1 MAAVRVGG
9 FSAFWGDSDGYAGQ
23 LVASGEVDYL
33 VGDYLAEITM
43 SLLARAKAKDA
54 HAGYATDFVDAL
66 APLLGELQA
75 RTIGVVTNAGGLN
88 PRAAREALL
97 ATARERGFAPRI
109 AIVEGDD
116 VMPQLGRVRALEPRE
131 IGTGAPLPAQ
141 LVSANAYLG
150 AIPIAR
156 ALDAGAQIV
165 VCGRVVDSALTLGV
179 LMHAFGWRADDYD
192 RLAAGSLAGHVIECA
207 AQATGGL
214 FTDWRDVPG
223 WDDMGAPIATC
234 GDDGSFVVSKPAG
247 TGGLVSRA
255 TVAEQIVYELG
266 DPAAYVLP
274 DVTCDFTGVQLE
286 ELGGDR
292 VRVFGARGRAP
303 TSTYKV
309 SATYLDG
316 YKTAATML
324 IAGGEAAA
332 RAERAGHAILARA
345 QRIAVA
351 RGFAPFAETSV
362 EVAGGGAIVG
372 RPELAGSAREAVL
385 KIAARHAERE
395 PLEVLAREI
404 APAGCAMAQ
413 GLTGLIG
420 GRPKA
425 TPVIRLFSFL
435 IDKRVVDAVVEVDG
449 ETVSMSEMT
458 AADSKAAPGGAP
470 FDKLRVT
477 MTTGASDAMPT
488 TTTGAS
494 GAMPTTATEPLEATT
509 TETRTAV
516 PLRAIA
522 WGRSGD
528 KGDACNIGIIARHP
542 AFVALI
548 EQQLTAERVAARFAY
563 VARGPVTRYELPGFD
578 AFNFVLENA
587 LGGGGIASLRYD
599 PQGKTFAQILL
610 DEPVLV
616 PAAWIDDKGRPNL
629 AQLDAAPAS
638 AAAPASV

>member
-1 MAAVRVGG
+1 MNERTVRIGG
-9 FSAFWGDSDGYAGQ
+9 FSAFWGDSDGYAEQ
-23 LVASGEVDYL
+23 LVNSGGVDFL
-33 VGDYLAEITM
+33 IGDYLAEITM
-43 SLLARAKAKDA
+43 SLLARAKAKDPN
-54 HAGYATDFVDAL
+54 AGYATDVVGAL

-75 RTIGVVTNAGGLN
+75 RNIGVVTNAGGLN

-97 ATARERGFAPRI
+97 AAARERGLAPRI
-109 AIVEGDD
+109 AIVAGDD
-116 VMPQLGRVRALEPRE
+116 LMPHLSRVRALQPRE
-131 IGTGAPLPAQ
+131 IGSGAALPAQ

-165 VCGRVVDSALTLGV
+165 LCGRVVDSALTLGV
-179 LMHAFGWRADDYD
+179 LMHAFTWRADDYD

-214 FTDWRDVPG
+214 FTDWRAVPG
-223 WDDMGAPIATC
+223 WDDMGVPIATC
-234 GDDGSFVVSKPAG
+234 SDDGSFVISKPDG

-255 TVAEQIVYELG
+255 TVAEQIVYEIG

-274 DVTCDFTGVQLE
+274 DVTCDFSDVRIE
-286 ELGGDR
+286 DLGGDR
-292 VRVFGARGRAP
+292 VRVSAARGRAP
-303 TSTYKV
+303 TAAYKV

-316 YKTAATML
+316 YRIAATML

-345 QRIAVA
+345 ARIAVA

-372 RPELAGSAREAVL
+372 RPELAAAAREVVL
-385 KIAARHAERE
+385 KLAARHAERA
-395 PLEVLAREI
+395 PLDVLAREI

-413 GLTGLIG
+413 GFTGLIG

-435 IDKRVVDAVVEVDG
+435 IDKRVVEALVELDG
-449 ETVSMSEMT
+449 EPLSGECAPEDERAGT
-458 AADSKAAPGGAP
+458 ARDALVAQRSQGGAP

-477 MTTGASDAMPT
+477 ERFGV
-488 TTTGAS
+488 
-494 GAMPTTATEPLEATT
+494 TAETLGL
-509 TETRTAV
+509 TETLRVTETPHGTELTQV

-542 AFVALI
+542 AFAALI
-548 EQQLTAERVAARFAY
+548 AEQFSAERVAARFAY
-563 VARGPVTRYELPGFD
+563 VARGPVT
-578 AFNFVLENA
+578 
-587 LGGGGIASLRYD
+587 
-599 PQGKTFAQILL
+599 
-610 DEPVLV
+610 
-616 PAAWIDDKGRPNL
+616 
-629 AQLDAAPAS
+629 
-638 AAAPASV
+638 

>member
-1 MAAVRVGG
+1 MNERTVRIGG
-9 FSAFWGDSDGYAGQ
+9 FSAFWGDSDGYAEQ
-23 LVASGEVDYL
+23 LVRSGGVDFL
-33 VGDYLAEITM
+33 IGDYLAEITM
-43 SLLARAKAKDA
+43 SLLARTKAKDPN
-54 HAGYATDFVDAL
+54 AGFATDVVGAL

-75 RTIGVVTNAGGLN
+75 RKIGVVTNAGGLN

-97 ATARERGFAPRI
+97 AAARERGLAPQI
-109 AIVEGDD
+109 AIVAGDD
-116 VMPQLGRVRALEPRE
+116 LMPHLDRVRALEPRE
-131 IGTGAPLPAQ
+131 LCTGAALPAQ

-179 LMHAFGWRADDYD
+179 LMHAFKWRDDDYD

-223 WDDMGAPIATC
+223 WDDMGVPIATC
-234 GDDGSFVVSKPAG
+234 SDDGSFVISKPDG

-255 TVAEQIVYELG
+255 TVAEQIVYEIG

-274 DVTCDFTGVQLE
+274 DVTCDFSDVRLE
-286 ELGGDR
+286 DLGGDR

-303 TSTYKV
+303 TDTYKV

-316 YKTAATML
+316 FRIAATML

-345 QRIAVA
+345 ARINAA

-372 RPELAGSAREAVL
+372 RPELAAAASEVVL
-385 KIAARHAERE
+385 KLAARHAERA
-395 PLEVLAREI
+395 PLDALAREI

-413 GLTGLIG
+413 GFTGLIG

-435 IDKRVVDAVVEVDG
+435 IDKRVVEPQVELDG
-449 ETVSMSEMT
+449 EPVVART
-458 AADSKAAPGGAP
+458 AQGGAP

-477 MTTGASDAMPT
+477 ETPGV
-488 TTTGAS
+488 
-494 GAMPTTATEPLEATT
+494 TATPLRGAETALPV
-509 TETRTAV
+509 TEK

-528 KGDACNIGIIARHP
+528 KGDACNIGVIARHP
-542 AFVALI
+542 AFAALI
-548 EQQLTAERVAARFAY
+548 AEQMTAERVARRFAY
-563 VARGPVTRYELPGFD
+563 VARGPVTRYALPGFD

-587 LGGGGIASLRYD
+587 LGGGGVASLRYD

-616 PAAWIDDKGRPNL
+616 PANWLDAAGRPNL
-629 AQLDAAPAS
+629 AQLDAAHVA
-638 AAAPASV
+638 V

>member
-1 MAAVRVGG
+1 MNDRTVRIGG
-9 FSAFWGDSDGYAGQ
+9 FSAFWGDSDGYAEQ
-23 LVASGEVDYL
+23 LVNSGGVDFL
-33 VGDYLAEITM
+33 IGDYLAEITM
-43 SLLARAKAKDA
+43 SILARTKAKDPN
-54 HAGYATDFVDAL
+54 AGFATDVVGAL

-75 RTIGVVTNAGGLN
+75 RNIGVVTNAGGLN
-88 PRAAREALL
+88 PRAARDALL
-97 ATARERGFAPRI
+97 AAARERGLAPRI
-109 AIVEGDD
+109 AIVAGDD
-116 VMPQLGRVRALEPRE
+116 LMPHLDRVRALEPRE
-131 IGTGAPLPAQ
+131 IGTGAALPAQ

-179 LMHAFGWRADDYD
+179 LMHAFTWRADDYD
-192 RLAAGSLAGHVIECA
+192 LLAAGSLAGHVIECA

-234 GDDGSFVVSKPAG
+234 SDDGTFVISKPAG

-255 TVAEQIVYELG
+255 TVAEQIVYEIG

-274 DVTCDFTGVQLE
+274 DVTCDFSGVRIDD
-286 ELGGDR
+286 LGGER
-292 VRVFGARGRAP
+292 VRVSGARGCAP
-303 TSTYKV
+303 TATYKV

-316 YKTAATML
+316 YRIAATML

-345 QRIAVA
+345 ARITAA

-372 RPELAGSAREAVL
+372 RPELAETAREVVL
-385 KIAARHAERE
+385 KLGARHTERA
-395 PLEVLAREI
+395 PLDVLAREI

-413 GLTGLIG
+413 GFTGLIG

-435 IDKRVVDAVVEVDG
+435 IDKRVVQALVEVDG
-449 ETVSMSEMT
+449 EPVVAESRQ
-458 AADSKAAPGGAP
+458 GGAP

-477 MTTGASDAMPT
+477 QSALKVAEGAQG
-488 TTTGAS
+488 GAPFDKLRVTL
-494 GAMPTTATEPLEATT
+494 ALRVTDDVAEM
-509 TETRTAV
+509 

-548 EQQLTAERVAARFAY
+548 AEQFTAERVAARFAY
-563 VARGPVTRYELPGFD
+563 VARGPVTRYALPGFD

-587 LGGGGIASLRYD
+587 LGGGGVASLRYD

-616 PAAWIDDKGRPNL
+616 PVSWLDADGRPSL
-629 AQLDAAPAS
+629 AHLDAAHVA
-638 AAAPASV
+638 V

>member
-1 MAAVRVGG
+1 VNDRTVRIGG
-9 FSAFWGDSDGYAGQ
+9 FSAFWGDSDGYAEQ
-23 LVASGEVDYL
+23 LVNSGGVDFL
-33 VGDYLAEITM
+33 IGDYLAEITM
-43 SLLARAKAKDA
+43 SILARTKAKDPN
-54 HAGYATDFVDAL
+54 AGYATDVVGAL

-75 RTIGVVTNAGGLN
+75 RNIGVVTNAGGLN
-88 PRAAREALL
+88 PRAARDALL
-97 ATARERGFAPRI
+97 AAARERGLAPRI
-109 AIVEGDD
+109 AIVAGDD
-116 VMPQLGRVRALEPRE
+116 LMPHLDRVRALEPRE
-131 IGTGAPLPAQ
+131 IGTGAALPAQ

-179 LMHAFGWRADDYD
+179 LMHAFTWRDDDYD
-192 RLAAGSLAGHVIECA
+192 LLAAGSLAGHVIECA

-223 WDDMGAPIATC
+223 WDDMGVPIATC
-234 GDDGSFVVSKPAG
+234 SDEGTFVISKPAG

-255 TVAEQIVYELG
+255 TVAEQIVYEIG

-274 DVTCDFTGVQLE
+274 DVTCDFSDVRIDD
-286 ELGGDR
+286 LGGER
-292 VRVFGARGRAP
+292 VRVSGARGRAP
-303 TSTYKV
+303 TATYKV

-316 YKTAATML
+316 YRIAATML
-324 IAGGEAAA
+324 IAGGEAAP
-332 RAERAGHAILARA
+332 RAERAGHAILTRAARITA
-345 QRIAVA
+345 A
-351 RGFAPFAETSV
+351 RGFTPFAETSV

-372 RPELAGSAREAVL
+372 RPDLAETAREVVL
-385 KIAARHAERE
+385 KLGARHTERA
-395 PLEVLAREI
+395 PLDVLAREI

-413 GLTGLIG
+413 GFTGLIG

-435 IDKRVVDAVVEVDG
+435 IDKRVVQALVEVDG
-449 ETVSMSEMT
+449 EPVVAESRQ
-458 AADSKAAPGGAP
+458 GGAP

-477 MTTGASDAMPT
+477 DNELAAPDKTP
-488 TTTGAS
+488 
-494 GAMPTTATEPLEATT
+494 
-509 TETRTAV
+509 AV
-516 PLRAIA
+516 PQNMPMTQTSLRAIA

-542 AFVALI
+542 AFAALI
-548 EQQLTAERVAARFAY
+548 AEQFTAERVAVRFAY
-563 VARGPVTRYELPGFD
+563 VARGPVTRYALPGFD

-587 LGGGGIASLRYD
+587 LGGGGVASLRYD

-616 PAAWIDDKGRPNL
+616 PVSWLDADGRPNL
-629 AQLDAAPAS
+629 ADLDAAHVA
-638 AAAPASV
+638 V

>member
-1 MAAVRVGG
+1 VNARTVRIGG
-9 FSAFWGDSDGYAGQ
+9 FSAFWGDSDSYAEQ
-23 LVASGEVDYL
+23 LVNSGGVDFL
-33 VGDYLAEITM
+33 IGDYLAEITM
-43 SLLARAKAKDA
+43 SILARAKAKDPNT
-54 HAGYATDFVDAL
+54 GYATDVVGAL

-75 RTIGVVTNAGGLN
+75 HKIGVVTNAGGLN
-88 PRAAREALL
+88 PRAARDALL
-97 ATARERGFAPRI
+97 AAARERGLAPRI
-109 AIVEGDD
+109 AIVAGDD
-116 VMPQLGRVRALEPRE
+116 LMPHLDRVRAREPRE
-131 IGTGAPLPAQ
+131 IGAGAGLPAQ

-179 LMHAFGWRADDYD
+179 LMHAFKWRADDYD

-223 WDDMGAPIATC
+223 WDDMGVPIATC
-234 GDDGSFVVSKPAG
+234 RDDGSFVISKPAG

-255 TVAEQIVYELG
+255 TVAEQIVYEIG

-274 DVTCDFTGVQLE
+274 DVICDFSDVRLDD
-286 ELGGDR
+286 LGGDR
-292 VRVFGARGRAP
+292 LRVSGAHGRAP
-303 TSTYKV
+303 TTTYKV

-316 YKTAATML
+316 YRVAATML

-332 RAERAGHAILARA
+332 RAERAGHAILVRTARIVA
-345 QRIAVA
+345 A
-351 RGFAPFAETSV
+351 RGFSPFAETSV

-372 RPELAGSAREAVL
+372 RPELAETAREVVL
-385 KIAARHAERE
+385 KLAARHAERA
-395 PLEVLAREI
+395 PLDILAREI

-413 GLTGLIG
+413 GFTGLIG

-435 IDKRVVDAVVEVDG
+435 IDKRVVETLVEVDG
-449 ETVSMSEMT
+449 ELLPAIGT
-458 AADSKAAPGGAP
+458 PGGAP

-477 MTTGASDAMPT
+477 EPVTEHARGMTEHVSERVCAVME
-488 TTTGAS
+488 
-494 GAMPTTATEPLEATT
+494 TE
-509 TETRTAV
+509 V

-528 KGDACNIGIIARHP
+528 KGDSCNIGIIARHP

-548 EQQLTAERVAARFAY
+548 GEQFTAQRVAARFAY

-616 PAAWIDDKGRPNL
+616 PAAWLDAGGRPNL
-629 AQLDAAPAS
+629 AHLDAAHAT
-638 AAAPASV
+638 V

>member
-1 MAAVRVGG
+1 VIERTVRVGG
-9 FSAFWGDSDGYAGQ
+9 FSAFWGDSDDYAGQ
-23 LVASGEVDYL
+23 LVASGGVDFL

-43 SLLARAKAKDA
+43 SLLARAKAKDPS
-54 HAGYATDFVDAL
+54 AGYAADVVGVL

-75 RTIGVVTNAGGLN
+75 RNIGVVTNAGGLN
-88 PRAAREALL
+88 PHGAREALL
-97 ATARERGFAPRI
+97 GAARERGVAPRI
-109 AIVEGDD
+109 AVVAGDD
-116 VMPQLGRVRALEPRE
+116 LLPQLDRVRARDPRE

-150 AIPIAR
+150 ALPIMR

-165 VCGRVVDSALTLGV
+165 LCGRVVDSALTLGV
-179 LMHAFGWRADDYD
+179 LMHAFGWRAGDYD

-223 WDDMGAPIATC
+223 WDDMGVPIATC
-234 GDDGSFVVSKPAG
+234 SDDGSFVISKPAG
-247 TGGLVSRA
+247 TGGLVLPA
-255 TVAEQIVYELG
+255 TVGEQILYEIG
-266 DPAAYVLP
+266 DPAAYELP
-274 DVTCDFTGVQLE
+274 DVTCDFTQVRLE
-286 ELGGDR
+286 DLGESR
-292 VRVFGARGRAP
+292 VRVSGARGRAP
-303 TSTYKV
+303 TPTYKV

-316 YKTAATML
+316 YKVAATML

-332 RAERAGHAILARA
+332 RAERAGRAILARA
-345 QRIAVA
+345 ERIAGA
-351 RGFAPFAETSV
+351 RGFAPFVETSV

-372 RPELAGSAREAVL
+372 DPALAGAAREVVL
-385 KIAARHAERE
+385 KLAARHAERA
-395 PLEVLAREI
+395 PLELLAREI

-413 GLTGLIG
+413 GFTGLIG

-435 IDKRVVDAVVEVDG
+435 IDKRIVEDVVELDG
-449 ETVSMSEMT
+449 EPVPPR
-458 AADSKAAPGGAP
+458 AVAPGAP
-470 FDKLRVT
+470 
-477 MTTGASDAMPT
+477 ASTRAEQSSARRDRPPARDADVPRR
-488 TTTGAS
+488 
-494 GAMPTTATEPLEATT
+494 PQ
-509 TETRTAV
+509 

-528 KGDACNIGIIARHP
+528 KGDSCNIGIIARHP
-542 AFVALI
+542 AFAALI
-548 EQQLTAERVAARFAY
+548 AEQLTAERVAARFAY

-587 LGGGGIASLRYD
+587 LGGGGVASLRYD

-616 PAAWIDDKGRPNL
+616 PDGWLDADGRPNL
-629 AQLDAAPAS
+629 AHLDAAPAI
-638 AAAPASV
+638 V